1 MENKKKA
8 SLKDFHKKLKIKM
21 IKKDSKMKFNVKLGF
36 MGLSGA

>member
-21 IKKDSKMKFNVKLGF
+21 IKKASKVKFKGQLGVV
-36 MGLSGA
+36 GLGVA

>member
-21 IKKDSKMKFNVKLGF
+21 VKKTNKVKFDGRLGVV
-36 MGLSGA
+36 GLGVA

>member
-21 IKKDSKMKFNVKLGF
+21 IKKENKMKLNSKLGIIRL
-36 MGLSGA
+36 GGA

>member
-21 IKKDSKMKFNVKLGF
+21 VKKANKVKFNGRLGVV
-36 MGLSGA
+36 GLGVA

>member
-21 IKKDSKMKFNVKLGF
+21 IKKVNKVKFNGQLGVI
-36 MGLSGA
+36 GLGLG

>member
-21 IKKDSKMKFNVKLGF
+21 VKKTNKVKFDGRLGVID
-36 MGLSGA
+36 LGAA

>member
-21 IKKDSKMKFNVKLGF
+21 IKKESKMKFNGKLGLL
-36 MGLSGA
+36 GLHGA

>member
-21 IKKDSKMKFNVKLGF
+21 VKKTSKVKFKGQLGII
-36 MGLSGA
+36 GLGMA